1 MLDLDRQPDSPETKK
16 SKIRFSVFPFFQRP
30 KHEQTN
36 KRKKRE
42 RVAMKSMKI
51 YIMLLLLRYLR
62 SFCVL
67 FFHENE
73 MKKTVF
79 QI

>member
-1 MLDLDRQPDSPETKK
+1 
-16 SKIRFSVFPFFQRP
+16 
-30 KHEQTN
+30 
-36 KRKKRE
+36 
-42 RVAMKSMKI
+42 MKSMKI
-51 YIMLLLLRYLR
+51 YILLLLLRYLR